1 MTVSKVLL
9 SAVIALA
16 FVPAAAQAATASAPA
31 RALSISPAASS
42 LSISNSV
49 RVGARGNKK
58 SHAFIALLGLP
69 ALLGLGVVTAVAITA
84 AAGGFSSNSSGG

>member
-9 SAVIALA
+9 SAVVALA
-16 FVPAAAQAATASAPA
+16 LVPAVAQAAAASAPA

-42 LSISNSV
+42 LSLAEPV
-49 RVGARGNKK
+49 RVGARGGKK

-69 ALLGLGVVTAVAITA
+69 ALLGLGVVTAVAVTA
-84 AAGGFSSNSSGG
+84 AAGGFSGNSSGG